1 MANTGD
7 FCGNSLKGDYV
18 MKNRK
23 VTKVLAAVLT
33 GAMLMATP
41 SVAMAEPWYSGWSGS
56 SFATSAAVPAVQ
68 NLAVTYDRGTPYLTW
83 TPIQLTDSQYM
94 YIEYSSNPAFPDTD
108 ETSYLSL
115 YNSHPAVKS
124 SKMSFED
131 IADYSY
137 NNDIIKP
144 GRTIYYRAVVLD
156 YSNAQ
161 YVDGKMQ
168 YNVGAYSNVVSH
180 ALELGKIFVPES
192 RATKKQVYFKF
203 VLDDFTGVEIYR
215 AEGTKKYEKVATT
228 TDAEYTDKNLKA
240 ETTYRYRL
248 RGYVLDQ
255 TTQEKNYGDYVYLT
269 KTTWGSDLDV
279 EAKAKDAKTVKL
291 TWDKVKGATE
301 YRIYR
306 QVGEDNDYTVKD
318 GKSAANS
325 KWRLLDT
332 VKASKDSYKDKKL
345 KSGLTYSYKVE
356 AVKETRR
363 GSKVT
368 DTMLVSGIDDITLG
382 FNGFESIREVK
393 NADGSVTLKWKKLTG
408 VEGYKIY
415 MTQKVKNAQGYTE
428 PVDVEVGTLPATA
441 TSYTCQPVADTTNW
455 YDSYTIYAYS
465 GNDYD
470 EHTVSVPVIRVDKV
484 NGISAVPN
492 AALDGITVSWTPV
505 PGAAYYKVYRTRTM
519 SNYNADSDSYSYDFG
534 YGTAL
539 QVQKTTGTLSA
550 DGTYYETA
558 PDYTTEITGTSIID
572 TYLGY
577 ADKYGDSV
585 RVIDVQDGPKQG
597 VRYYYYVRAY
607 ATNGQPI
614 DSDNYE
620 VYESTRS
627 SKPASAVLNNVTA
640 NKPEIKKVKAEGK
653 GKVEVTWKKSAGA
666 DKYIVYYSTKKK
678 SGYTYG
684 GITTGNKLTI
694 KNLTPGKTYYFQVK
708 GVEANAAGG
717 DVYSSLSKAKS
728 VKVR

>member
-1 MANTGD
+1 
-7 FCGNSLKGDYV
+7 
-18 MKNRK
+18 
-23 VTKVLAAVLT
+23 
-33 GAMLMATP
+33 
-41 SVAMAEPWYSGWSGS
+41 MAEPWYSGWTGTA
-56 SFATSAAVPAVQ
+56 FAVSAAVPTVQ
-68 NLAVTYDRGTPYLTW
+68 NFAVGYDRGDAYLYW
-83 TPIQLTDSQYM
+83 TPVQLTSSQNM

-108 ETSYLSL
+108 ATESRY
-115 YNSHPAVKS
+115 VS
-124 SKMSFED
+124 SSEALEGKLTYIPTVRD
-131 IADYSY
+131 GLP
-137 NNDIIKP
+137 N
-144 GRTIYYRAVVLD
+144 YYRAIIID
-156 YSNAQ
+156 YSNGQ
-161 YVDGKMQ
+161 EVNGKWQ
-168 YNVGAYSNVVSH
+168 YNVGAYSNVASYTPD
-180 ALELGKIFVPES
+180 LGKIAVSES
-192 RATKKQVYFKF
+192 SASKKQVYFRF
-203 VLDDFTGVEIYR
+203 ALGDFTGVEIYR

-240 ETTYRYRL
+240 ETTYRYRI

-306 QVGEDNDYTVKD
+306 QVGSDYESTIKD
-318 GKSAANS
+318 GKSAANT
-325 KWRLLDT
+325 KWKLLDT

-356 AVKETRR
+356 AVKETRS

-368 DTMLVSGIDDITLG
+368 DTLLVSGSDSITLG
-382 FNGFESIREVK
+382 FNGFESIREVE
-393 NADGSVTLKWKKLTG
+393 NANGSVTLKWKKLTG

-428 PVDVEVGTLPATA
+428 SVDVEVGTLPATA
-441 TSYTCQPVADTTNW
+441 TSYTCQPVADTVNW
-455 YDSYTIYAYS
+455 DDSYTIYAYS
-465 GNDYD
+465 GNDYYNY
-470 EHTVSVPVIRVDKV
+470 TVDVPVIKVDKV
-484 NGISAVPN
+484 NNITATPN
-492 AALDGITVSWTPV
+492 PTLDGITVSWTPV
-505 PGAAYYKVYRTRTM
+505 PGAAYYEVYRTRTM
-519 SNYNADSDSYSYDFG
+519 SSYNADSASYGFG
-534 YGTAL
+534 YGTTL
-539 QVQKTTGTLSA
+539 QAQKTTGTLSA

-558 PDYTTEITGTSIID
+558 PEYTTEITGTSIVD

-577 ADKYGDSV
+577 AYKSGDTV
-585 RVIDVQDGPKQG
+585 RVADVQDGPKQG

-614 DSDNYE
+614 DSGNYE
-620 VYESTRS
+620 VYGSRRS
-627 SKPASAVLNNVTA
+627 SKPATAVLNNVTA
-640 NKPEIKKVKAEGK
+640 TKPEIKKVKAEGK
-653 GKVEVTWKKSAGA
+653 GKVEVAWKKSAGA

-717 DVYSSLSKAKS
+717 DVYSSLSKVKS